1 MRHPTTL
8 SSAPTSSDLSPITAT
23 INLSSLAHNVTEIRR
38 SVHPTCEILAIVKA
52 NAYGHG
58 YATIAQALLDLGI
71 QRFGVATV
79 QEGSALRNQGI
90 THPILVMGSL
100 IPSQLPEL
108 LHYQLT
114 PVLTNEE
121 LTYQL
126 AELVEPHHAP
136 YPVHIKIDTGMRRLG
151 FSPDFVLTF
160 LGTKPFEHTLQ
171 IEGLMTHLADADNLD
186 QEFTNNQLEQFQCV
200 TNQLR
205 QAGHTHFIMHAA
217 NSAGIMYYPSSHFD
231 MVRPGLM
238 LYGCTT
244 RKTLHTDVSLHS
256 VMKVSTYVGHVRSV
270 DQGEVLGYGGSYR
283 TTRPSKIAIVP
294 VGYAHGYS
302 RNLSNRGI
310 VLIQGQRVPIVGKI
324 CMDMMLIDVTD
335 RPQVSLGEEVVLLGQ
350 QGKEE
355 ISAEEMADWLGTIPY
370 EVLCSLGTRA
380 HHIYESNQANE

>member
-8 SSAPTSSDLSPITAT
+8 SSTSTSSDLSPITAT
-23 INLSSLAHNVTEIRR
+23 INLSALAHNLAEIRR

-58 YATIAQALLDLGI
+58 NATITQSLVDRGI

-108 LHYQLT
+108 LHHQLT
-114 PVLTNEE
+114 PVLTNED

-126 AELVEPHHAP
+126 AELIEPHHAP
-136 YPVHIKIDTGMRRLG
+136 YPVHIKVDTGMRRLG
-151 FSPDFVLTF
+151 FSTHSILAL
-160 LGTKPFEHTLQ
+160 LGTKPFAHTLRL
-171 IEGLMTHLADADNLD
+171 EGLMTHLADADNLD
-186 QEFTNNQLEQFQCV
+186 QEFTNNQLEQFQRV
-200 TNQLR
+200 RNQLR
-205 QAGHTHFIMHAA
+205 QAGHAHFITHAA
-217 NSAGIMYYPSSHFD
+217 NSAGIRHHPSSHFD

-244 RKTLHTDVSLHS
+244 RNTQHTDIALHP

-270 DQGEVLGYGGSYR
+270 DQGVLLGYGGSYR
-283 TTRPSKIAIVP
+283 TTRPSKIAILP
-294 VGYAHGYS
+294 AGYAHGYS
-302 RNLSNRGI
+302 RSLSNRGI

-335 RPQVSLGEEVVLLGQ
+335 RPHVSLGEEVVLLGRQ
-350 QGKEE
+350 ENEE
-355 ISAEEMADWLGTIPY
+355 ISAEEMAEWLGTIPY

-380 HHIYESNQANE
+380 HHIYEPTRGIE